1 MLRSM
6 CVYCLN
12 VFCLPF
18 VSETKALYGV
28 LLYVQLK
35 RR

>member
-6 CVYCLN
+6 CVYYLN
-12 VFCLPF
+12 VFCLSF